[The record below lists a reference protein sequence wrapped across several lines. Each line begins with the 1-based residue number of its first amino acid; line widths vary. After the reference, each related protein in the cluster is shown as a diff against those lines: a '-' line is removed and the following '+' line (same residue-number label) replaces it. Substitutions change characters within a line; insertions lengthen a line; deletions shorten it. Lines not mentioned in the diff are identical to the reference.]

1 MTKFNSIKELKALD
15 LNAYNISGFVTNESE
30 IHTVEDFLKYETI
43 TEDETWYYS
52 INWEND
58 SFYSENGTKIEP
70 AY

>member
-43 TEDETWYYS
+43 TEDE
-52 INWEND
+52 I
-58 SFYSENGTKIEP
+58 TK
-70 AY
+70 

>member
-30 IHTVEDFLKYETI
+30 IHTVEDFLKYETMV
-43 TEDETWYYS
+43 EGDNWYYC
-52 INWEND
+52 INWENE
-58 SFYSENGTKIEP
+58 SLYTENGTKIEP

>member
-1 MTKFNSIKELKALD
+1 MTKFNTIKELKALD
-15 LNAYNISGFVTNESE
+15 SNAYNISGFVTNEWE

-43 TEDETWYYS
+43 TEDENWYYG

-58 SFYSENGTKIEP
+58 SLYSENGTKIEP